1 MIEKLAVEEGISAPE
16 AALRVAFV
24 IKEGWGETAMELKY
38 PFTQV
43 ILHYGELSIQPL
55 VSELERQTDWG
66 RIMDISKLLY
76 ELEGG
81 EKTTQRLDELAL
93 RFEEPLREKIR
104 RRAEYYRSITD
115 AK

>member
-1 MIEKLAVEEGISAPE
+1 MIEKLAAEEGISAPE

-24 IKEGWGETAMELKY
+24 IKEGWGKTAMELQY

-66 RIMDISKLLY
+66 RIMDISSLLY
-76 ELEGG
+76 KLDGG
-81 EKTTQRLDELAL
+81 EKTIQRIDELAL
-93 RFEEPLREKIR
+93 IVEEPLREKIR
-104 RRAEYYRSITD
+104 RLAEYYKSVTD
-115 AK
+115 AN